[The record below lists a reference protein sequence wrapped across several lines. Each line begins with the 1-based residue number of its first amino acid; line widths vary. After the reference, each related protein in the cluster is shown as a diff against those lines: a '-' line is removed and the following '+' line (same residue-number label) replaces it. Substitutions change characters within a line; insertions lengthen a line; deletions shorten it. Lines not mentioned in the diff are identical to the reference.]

1 MMPSNNTNPATDVL
15 EPFLQVKSR
24 LNDKLNGLNS
34 LQKRF
39 LTAIIVIPIGLA
51 AIWVGSP
58 FFDILAMLILLCMT
72 REWSQMA
79 MGRAFSPLGYGLMCL
94 IWGYMYL
101 DLSLSQYTRWA
112 GGFSFLCLIHH
123 IYEHQKHPTAR
134 LRDFFI
140 YGLGSLYITWSLY
153 ILTYMM
159 NEGLHLFFM
168 WMLAI
173 ILSSDTGAYFAGRF
187 IGGPKLAPSVSP
199 NKTWAGFF
207 GGLLLASLVGLLTAP
222 YLQDLYTTPSHIIGA
237 ALFLSLMSHLGDL
250 LESMM
255 KRYYHVKDSGSI
267 LPGHGGLL
275 DRFDSMLLVSFAAI
289 VLLFTGL

>member
-1 MMPSNNTNPATDVL
+1 MPSNNINPAAVVL
-15 EPFLQVKSR
+15 EPLLQIKSTFKYH
-24 LNDKLNGLNS
+24 LDKLNS
-34 LQKRF
+34 LQQRII
-39 LTAIIVIPIGLA
+39 TALVFIPIGLG

-58 FFDILAMLILLCMT
+58 AFDALAVVVLICMT
-72 REWSQMA
+72 REWSRMA
-79 MGRAFSPLGYGLMCL
+79 MGGLFSPLGYCFTAL
-94 IWGYMYL
+94 ILSYLYL
-101 DLSLSQYTRWA
+101 DISINQYTRWA
-112 GGFSFLCLIHH
+112 LISTGGCFLYHL
-123 IYEHQKHPTAR
+123 YEHYQQPTIR
-134 LRDFFI
+134 LRDFII
-140 YGLGSLYITWSLY
+140 YGIGSLYITWSLY
-153 ILTYMM
+153 ILVYMM

-168 WMLAI
+168 WMLI
-173 ILSSDTGAYFAGRF
+173 IVLSSDTGAYFAGRF

-207 GGLLLASLVGLLTAP
+207 GGMILASLIGLITAP
-222 YLQDLYTTPSHIIGA
+222 YLQQLYTTTPQILA
-237 ALFLSLMSHLGDL
+237 TCLFLSMTSHIGDL